1 MQFIKGDV
9 RNREDVRRAMKGC
22 NMVVHF
28 AAETHVDR
36 SILQPEAFITTDVYG
51 TYVVLDTAR
60 ELGIERFLHISTD
73 EVYGEATKPCKEDF
87 PLFPRSPYSASKAG
101 ADRLAYSYF
110 HTYGLPVIIAR
121 PTNAFGPYQFPEKVI
136 PLFITNAI
144 DDLPLPVYGDGRNI
158 REWLYVK
165 DLCPALE
172 MLLVRGEPGEVY
184 NVGSGEEYMVIEI
197 ANLILEFLGKPK
209 DLIKFVTDRPA
220 HIRRHC
226 VDSSKIKELGWEKCF
241 SFKEALKHTI
251 DWYKENE
258 KWWRSI
264 KERNEEYIKFMERW
278 YAR

>member
-1 MQFIKGDV
+1 
-9 RNREDVRRAMKGC
+9 
-22 NMVVHF
+22 MVVHF

-73 EVYGEATKPCKEDF
+73 EVYGETTEPCKEDF

-121 PTNAFGPYQFPEKVI
+121 PTNTFGPYQFPEKVI

-158 REWLYVK
+158 REWLYVE

-172 MLLVRGEPGEVY
+172 MLLVRGELGEVY

-197 ANLILEFLGKPK
+197 ANLILEFLSKPK

-226 VDSSKIKELGWEKCF
+226 VDSSKIKELGWEKSF
-241 SFKEALKHTI
+241 SFPEALKNTI

-264 KERNEEYIKFMERW
+264 KERNEEYIRFMERW